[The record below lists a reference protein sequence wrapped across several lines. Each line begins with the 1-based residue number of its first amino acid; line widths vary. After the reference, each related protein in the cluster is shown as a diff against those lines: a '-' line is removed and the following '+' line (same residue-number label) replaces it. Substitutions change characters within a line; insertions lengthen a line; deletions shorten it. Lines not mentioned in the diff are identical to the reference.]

1 MLYVHFRTSDFTDAI
16 TNIRNEDFVYMD
28 PPYVPINNSSFV
40 NYQSGGFNDEN
51 HNSLFIQC
59 HQFKSNKISFVMSN
73 SDTEKVRKEFSNYD
87 IVQIKCRR
95 AINSKKP
102 ESSVNEVIIKSY
114 S

>member
-1 MLYVHFRTSDFTDAI
+1 
-16 TNIRNEDFVYMD
+16 
-28 PPYVPINNSSFV
+28 
-40 NYQSGGFNDEN
+40 
-51 HNSLFIQC
+51 
-59 HQFKSNKISFVMSN
+59 MSN

>member
-1 MLYVHFRTSDFTDAI
+1 MFILELLILQIAI

-28 PPYVPINNSSFV
+28 PPYVPINNKSFV
-40 NYQSGGFNDEN
+40 NYQSGV
-51 HNSLFIQC
+51 SMMKIIIRYLQC
-59 HQFKSNKISFVMSN
+59 HQFKANQISFVMSN

-87 IVQIKCRR
+87 IIQIKCRR